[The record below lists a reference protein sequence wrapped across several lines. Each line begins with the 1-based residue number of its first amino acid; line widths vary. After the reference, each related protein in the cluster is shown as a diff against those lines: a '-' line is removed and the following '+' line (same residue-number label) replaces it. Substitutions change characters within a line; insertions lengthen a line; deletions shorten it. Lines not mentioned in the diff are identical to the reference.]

1 MDRLAEDGK
10 AWGVEFARQARPF
23 SVRWRRGRLRAR
35 SGRSLPWAVGA
46 AVGLLALLRLTLVDL
61 PEDPAIF
68 LLIPF
73 GWLLS
78 LALSYALDRPR
89 LAPLAQAID
98 RALDLD
104 ERLGTAV
111 ALAAVSGEAGPQAR
125 LVRRQRLDALRV
137 LEARGG
143 DAARLFKP
151 RLRVP
156 RVALALAAGLAV
168 IGGGLLVVHSSVA
181 EQRSE
186 RTALR
191 AATAAT
197 VARLAAARRVTVARP
212 NLPAAPQQAAVT
224 GLAAAVTA
232 LQTHPDDRAAN
243 VAALSQA
250 EDSLRGTLPTNFAQ
264 VSAARKAAARD
275 LENSLTSF
283 LDTAPVGDTELDRAA
298 AALETTAGELVQAGA
313 GGRTSQLAVAGSL
326 DRVATELAGTDAAL
340 AQQMRDTA
348 TTLRQP
354 GGDVTAPLG
363 KLADALRA
371 TGQEQAGTDLL
382 TGTLAQLADSRG
394 QIAQAGLA
402 TAAGAAPG
410 TASLP
415 LGRLRPPASGAGL
428 DGPNAAGSR
437 AGSGPGSGSG
447 GDNAAGAGGAG
458 QPGQSAGGKAGG
470 AGTGGGS
477 SNLNA
482 NVQGGGGGAAGGGA
496 NPSGTGTGRGTAGK
510 AGPVGTD
517 SGSDEQLYVP
527 AGGTVTLKP
536 GGVSARVPGS
546 QSPGQGG
553 PETGVVQRGP
563 GTNPGAKTPF
573 SRVIGTYRD
582 AAAQSLDHSYIPPDA
597 KTYVRDYF
605 DSLVT
610 K

>member
-35 SGRSLPWAVGA
+35 MGRSLPWAVGA

-61 PEDPAIF
+61 PEDPAVF
-68 LLIPF
+68 LLIPLA
-73 GWLLS
+73 WLLF

-111 ALAAVSGEAGPQAR
+111 ALVAVSGEAGPQAR

-156 RVALALAAGLAV
+156 RVALALAAGLAL
-168 IGGGLLVVHSSVA
+168 IGGGLLVVHSPVA

-186 RTALR
+186 RAALR

-212 NLPAAPQQAAVT
+212 NLPAAPQQAAAT

-283 LDTAPVGDTELDRAA
+283 LTSPTVGDSELDRAA
-298 AALETTAGELVQAGA
+298 SALEITAGELVQAGP

-326 DRVATELAGTDAAL
+326 DRVAAGLAGTDAAL

-354 GGDVTAPLG
+354 SGDVTAPLG

-415 LGRLRPPASGAGL
+415 LGRLRPPASSAGL
-428 DGPNAAGSR
+428 DGPNAAGSGS
-437 AGSGPGSGSG
+437 GSGPGSG

-470 AGTGGGS
+470 AGSGGGS

-496 NPSGTGTGRGTAGK
+496 NPSGTGTGRGAAGK

-517 SGSDEQLYVP
+517 SGSDEPLYVP

-546 QSPGQGG
+546 ESPGQGG

-573 SRVIGTYRD
+573 SRVIGTYRE